1 MKDRK
6 FLIGIFFFSWS
17 INVAL
22 SQQGKAS
29 NKAKPGNA
37 TKMSMANKSTTATKV
52 KPKTSQ
58 MQRSIS
64 GSNQSMKEA
73 TSAVSRGPA
82 RDPNAPIEVVGQS
95 RNLNM
100 LLILQNPNEEIN
112 FVKPRTDYKKEIEN
126 MNY

>member
-1 MKDRK
+1 MK
-6 FLIGIFFFSWS
+6 FCNLLIALIFILGGLPS
-17 INVAL
+17 AM
-22 SQQGKAS
+22 SQQGKGSS
-29 NKAKPGNA
+29 NKVKPGKV
-37 TKMSMANKSTTATKV
+37 TKVMSATKV

-64 GSNQSMKEA
+64 STSNSMKEA
-73 TSAVSRGPA
+73 SSAATRGPA